1 MFGILEKMDR
11 FSNNLMTRNEI
22 VSFIQ
27 EIVDNNMVWD
37 MHDKY
42 QNAAMTLIGQ
52 GKVNSR
58 LPLGAFDKIVEDENG
73 HVLNGPCFS
82 PCCTPTTNE
91 PWQCNTVL

>member
-11 FSNNLMTRNEI
+11 FSNNLMTRNEV

-42 QNAAMTLIGQ
+42 QNAAMTLI
-52 GKVNSR
+52 
-58 LPLGAFDKIVEDENG
+58 VEDENG

-91 PWQCNTVL
+91 PW